1 MTGHRIYIK
10 GFTEKSGKLKRS
22 KPTFARTL
30 AQKKQAGKKMR
41 FAKAAKGVNRP

>member
-10 GFTEKSGKLKRS
+10 GFTEKSGKLKR

-30 AQKKQAGKKMR
+30 AQKKQASAKMR
-41 FAKAAKGVNRP
+41 FAKASKSVNRP